1 MNKTRGKGGTTYY
14 LPCSSVLIPPLS
26 PTNLDYKTQSDKM
39 GRRNRSRRD
48 DDDDDDGGGGGVGG
62 GGDVVDYSLERTE
75 KEWLLR
81 RFSSKR
87 LKMAE
92 EGEELGASKPGDADA
107 ESSAGRRVN
116 DDPTNSG
123 RSKDEDEG
131 RRQIA
136 TGPKKKKEKKKTNA
150 SSPSG
155 ERSVEV
161 VVEKRAAEE
170 AEGASSPSS
179 EKIDD
184 KIERTRLKKR
194 RQKERQ
200 REKRALKAS
209 SSSAAKDAASSK
221 KRKPSDDE
229 EEKKLSS
236 KQRPKKDGVV
246 VPPPQQKQQR
256 QSVVALAM
264 GVQCQDMITGK
275 GHVAEDRKKVHVSY
289 TLRSKSHTSGK
300 ILDSSGNF
308 GFRLG
313 KGEVVKG
320 WDVGLRGMRVGGV
333 RRLLVPPAA
342 GYGNKDVGAGRGGDL
357 YFQIELLHVAP

>member
-1 MNKTRGKGGTTYY
+1 
-14 LPCSSVLIPPLS
+14 
-26 PTNLDYKTQSDKM
+26 M

-48 DDDDDDGGGGGVGG
+48 DNDDDDDGGG

-81 RFSSKR
+81 RFSSNKR
-87 LKMAE
+87 LKLMAE
-92 EGEELGASKPGDADA
+92 EEGQLGANKPGDGDDA
-107 ESSAGRRVN
+107 NTNGRVN
-116 DDPTNSG
+116 NDPTAAPTSG
-123 RSKDEDEG
+123 RSKDDDDG
-131 RRQIA
+131 RRRTTA
-136 TGPKKKKEKKKTNA
+136 VPKKKKKKKKKNA
-150 SSPSG
+150 TSPSG
-155 ERSVEV
+155 ERSDEA
-161 VVEKRAAEE
+161 VEKRATAE
-170 AEGASSPSS
+170 AEGASSPRSS
-179 EKIDD
+179 KIDD

-194 RQKERQ
+194 KQKERQ
-200 REKRALKAS
+200 REKKALKAS
-209 SSSAAKDAASSK
+209 SSSAAKDAASSSK
-221 KRKPSDDE
+221 QRKPSDDD
-229 EEKKLSS
+229 EEKKSSS
-236 KQRPKKDGVV
+236 KQRPKKNGGV
-246 VPPPQQKQQR
+246 VPPPKQQQQQQQQ
-256 QSVVALAM
+256 QSVVTLAM

-275 GHVAEDRKKVHVSY
+275 GHIAEDRKKVHVSY

-308 GFRLG
+308 GFRIG